1 MHNQIIK
8 FIREKYQSNDA
19 IPLHAPLLDNLDS
32 EYVSDALNSGYVS
45 SIGAYVDR
53 LEGEI
58 ALYLKSPG
66 AIACAT
72 GTAAL
77 HISLLLAKTQP
88 GDLVITQ
95 ALTFVATCNA
105 ISYCNASPIF
115 VDVDSETLSL
125 SPDALSFWLNENAIL
140 DSEGRCRLASTLQII
155 RACVPVHTFGHPAK
169 LNELNAI
176 CSKWNLVLIED
187 AAESFGSVYEGR
199 HTGTFGQF
207 GCVSFNG
214 NKIITGGGGGAIISN
229 KINAMQAKHL
239 TTTAKIPHEYEFSHD
254 SIGYNYRL
262 PNLNAAL
269 VLAQLKKI
277 NFFLNAKRLLAKD
290 YETFFSGTNLKFM
303 REPANCKSNYW
314 LNTIFCGD
322 QKERDF
328 LLRETN
334 SQGIMT
340 RPIWKL
346 MCDLPMFKDCLSD
359 GLKNS
364 KYFQSIAINLPSG
377 VPRHELSKLIY

>member
-1 MHNQIIK
+1 
-8 FIREKYQSNDA
+8 
-19 IPLHAPLLDNLDS
+19 
-32 EYVSDALNSGYVS
+32 
-45 SIGAYVDR
+45 
-53 LEGEI
+53 
-58 ALYLKSPG
+58 
-66 AIACAT
+66 
-72 GTAAL
+72 
-77 HISLLLAKTQP
+77 LLAKVQP

-115 VDVDSETLSL
+115 VDVDVGTLSL
-125 SPDALSFWLNENAIL
+125 SPDALSLWLNENAIL
-140 DSEGRCRLASTLQII
+140 DSEGRCRLANTLQVI

-176 CSKWNLVLIED
+176 CCKWNLVLIED
-187 AAESFGSVYEGR
+187 AAESFGSMYEGR
-199 HTGTFGQF
+199 QTGTFGLF

-277 NFFLNAKRLLAKD
+277 SFFLNAKRLLAKD
-290 YETFFSGTNLKFM
+290 YENFFYSTNLKFM
-303 REPANCKSNYW
+303 KEPANCKSNYW
-314 LNTIFCGD
+314 LNTIFCED

-328 LLRETN
+328 LLHETN

-346 MCDLPMFKDCLSD
+346 MCDLPMFKDCPSD

-364 KYFQSIAINLPSG
+364 KHFQSIAINLPSG
-377 VPRHELSKLIY
+377 VPRHELSKLTY